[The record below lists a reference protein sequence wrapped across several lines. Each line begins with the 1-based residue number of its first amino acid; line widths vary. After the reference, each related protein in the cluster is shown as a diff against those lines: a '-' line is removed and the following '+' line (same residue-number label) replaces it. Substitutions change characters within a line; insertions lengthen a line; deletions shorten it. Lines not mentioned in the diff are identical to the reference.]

1 MAKYKTLK
9 LTSFTMAA
17 VLMFLSITFG
27 MAYKPSHT
35 YAAQN
40 DIEESES
47 VELFLNYS
55 NIKVIYGTKQ
65 YLSDIEVFNAS
76 GAAIN
81 LADVEWMSDDESVA
95 TVKYGTIFI
104 QGPGETFI
112 TALYNGNTASLYLK
126 VVEPKVS
133 INKSELKD
141 RLVGDKCTDWYN
153 STEGIK
159 VTAKSSNKKVVKIN
173 DDGSLKILA
182 LGKSKIA
189 VKAKNGNTA
198 TYTMNVNKR
207 HAYVTNEEVFGLEEY
222 IKCIDNYQNAI
233 WTASEPGYIEN
244 IPDGTMKPLKS
255 GKVTLSTN
263 LNGET
268 YKVVLRITNYNMMKE
283 LALSSLKDTLR
294 YPASLSI
301 NSITH
306 NGRKITIDYSS
317 MNKYGG
323 YDRKKFI
330 LKINMAGKYT
340 SKTVSIYD

>member
-1 MAKYKTLK
+1 MAKYIK
-9 LTSFTMAA
+9 LTSFGMAA
-17 VLMFLSITFG
+17 VLTFLSIHCS
-27 MAYKPSHT
+27 MAYSAPHT

-40 DIEESES
+40 YIEESES

-55 NIKVIYGTKQ
+55 NIKIIYGTKQ

-81 LADVEWMSDDESVA
+81 PSDVEWMSDDESVA

-112 TALYNGNTASLYLK
+112 TAWHNGNTASLYLE
-126 VVEPKVS
+126 VIEPKVS
-133 INKSELKD
+133 IDKSELKN
-141 RLVGDKCTDWYN
+141 RLVGDKCTDWYT
-153 STEGIK
+153 STEGVK
-159 VTAKSSNKKVVKIN
+159 VTAKSSNKKVVRIN
-173 DDGSLKILA
+173 DDGSLKALA

-189 VKAKNGNTA
+189 IKAKGGNTE

-207 HAYVTNEEVFGLEEY
+207 HLYVSDDTVFGLEEY
-222 IKCIDNYQNAI
+222 IKCIDNYQDAT
-233 WTASEPGYIEN
+233 WTASESGYIEN

-255 GKVTLSTN
+255 GKVTLSTD

-340 SKTVSIYD
+340 SKTISIYD

>member
-1 MAKYKTLK
+1 MAKYIK
-9 LTSFTMAA
+9 LTSFGMAA
-17 VLMFLSITFG
+17 ALTLLSIYCS
-27 MAYKPSHT
+27 MIYSAPHT

-40 DIEESES
+40 YIEESES

-55 NIKVIYGTKQ
+55 NIKIIYGTKQ

-81 LADVEWMSDDESVA
+81 PADVEWMSDDESVA

-104 QGPGETFI
+104 QEPGETFI
-112 TALYNGNTASLYLK
+112 TAWYNGHTASLYLE
-126 VVEPKVS
+126 VIEPKVS
-133 INKSELKD
+133 IDKSELKN
-141 RLVGDKCTDWYN
+141 RLVGDKCTDWYT
-153 STEGIK
+153 STEGVK
-159 VTAKSSNKKVVKIN
+159 VTAKSSNKKVVRIN
-173 DDGSLKILA
+173 DDGSLKVLA
-182 LGKSKIA
+182 LGKSTITI
-189 VKAKNGNTA
+189 KAKGGNTA

-207 HAYVTNEEVFGLEEY
+207 HLYVSNDTVFGLEEY
-222 IKCIDNYQNAI
+222 IKCIDNYQDAV
-233 WTASEPGYIEN
+233 WTASEAGYIEN

-263 LNGET
+263 LNGEI
-268 YKVVLRITNYNMMKE
+268 YKVVLRITNYNLMKE

-340 SKTVSIYD
+340 SKTISIYD